1 MSKRNKTNLC
11 FCGSGLTYT
20 DCCGRYIDES
30 VIVPTPEHLMR
41 SRYSAYCLGDEAYL
55 LKTWH
60 SSTRP
65 ASLDLNN
72 NPVKWIGLEI
82 IDAPEVLGDSGSVEF
97 VARFKQNG
105 RAGKLHEN
113 SRFLREQDRWL
124 YVDGV
129 RKR

>member
-1 MSKRNKTNLC
+1 
-11 FCGSGLTYT
+11 
-20 DCCGRYIDES
+20 
-30 VIVPTPEHLMR
+30 MR